1 MAERFKGKT
10 VIVTGAGSGIGRAS
24 AILFAAEG
32 GRTVVVDRNEADA
45 RETAKRIQAAGG
57 EATAVACDVSV
68 EAQCKAMVAA
78 AVKAYGRLDIA
89 FNNAGVGASG
99 FAVGEEEEVAWDR
112 IIDVNLKGVY
122 LCMKHEIAA
131 MLKTGGGAIVNTA
144 SVAGLIGE
152 KGIASYS
159 ASKHGV
165 VGLTRTTALDY
176 IGQNIRINAI
186 CPGAT
191 RTQILADWFQD
202 PKVEAA
208 ILSRHPIGRIAEPEE
223 IGRVA
228 LFLASDDASFVV
240 GQAIAVDGGLTAT

>member
-1 MAERFKGKT
+1 MAERFKNKS
-10 VIVTGAGSGIGRAS
+10 VIVTGAGSGIGRAT
-24 AILFAAEG
+24 AALFASEG
-32 GRTVVVDRNEADA
+32 ARTVVVDRNEADA

-57 EATAVACDVSV
+57 EVIAIACDVSV
-68 EAQCKAMVAA
+68 EAQVKAMVATV
-78 AVKAYGRLDIA
+78 VKAFGRIDVA

-99 FAVGEEEEVAWDR
+99 FAVGDEEEVAWDR
-112 IIDVNLKGVY
+112 IVDVNLKGVY
-122 LCMKHEIAA
+122 LCMKHEIAE

-144 SVAGLIGE
+144 SVAGLVGE

-176 IGQNIRINAI
+176 IDKKIRINAI

-191 RTQILADWFQD
+191 RTQILMDWFQD

-228 LFLASDDASFVV
+228 LFLASDDASFIV

>member
-1 MAERFKGKT
+1 
-10 VIVTGAGSGIGRAS
+10 V
-24 AILFAAEG
+24 
-32 GRTVVVDRNEADA
+32 
-45 RETAKRIQAAGG
+45 KRIQSAGG
-57 EATAVACDVSV
+57 DAIGVACDVSV

-78 AVKAYGRLDIA
+78 TIKAYGKIDVA

-99 FAVGEEEEVAWDR
+99 FAVGDEEEVAWDR
-112 IIDVNLKGVY
+112 VIDVNLKGVY
-122 LCMKHEIAA
+122 LCMKHEIAE

-176 IGQNIRINAI
+176 IDKKIRINAI

-191 RTQILADWFQD
+191 RTQILMDWFQD

-228 LFLASDDASFVV
+228 LFLASDDASFIV